1 MGVGVGVYVCLCGE
15 EWSGASGGCAAE
27 ILEAVEGSSKIEV
40 QKKKC
45 WWRARQTSARVRA
58 STVQSLATMMT

>member
-1 MGVGVGVYVCLCGE
+1 MGVGVGVDVCLCGE

-40 QKKKC
+40 QKKSAGGGPGRRRPASVRLLC
-45 WWRARQTSARVRA
+45 RA
-58 STVQSLATMMT
+58 